1 MRYHLGW
8 TDERG
13 QPQDGPFR
21 PYFAS
26 TLALVTSEAISGEFS
41 PALPAAIAVELVYN
55 FTLVH
60 GEVQAGRID
69 AQDRPSIWWVWGPA
83 QAINAGDGLHALGRA
98 AIMKLSQRGVTAQR
112 VLKAVEML
120 DRTCLTLCEGQF
132 MDLSFQD
139 QLLVTRL
146 DYFTMIERKS
156 GSLAGCAA
164 GLGALAAG
172 ADDTIS
178 EKYQQLGS
186 KLGMAWQIG
195 RDVDDLWGKHGDGVT
210 PSNVLNKK
218 KSLPLINAFEHAST
232 ADQRELTKIYMKRVL
247 ENEDSARIVAILDGV
262 DARQQAEGQAAALVE
277 EAFAMLAG
285 LGLSQG
291 QQQAFREVAAWA

>member
-1 MRYHLGW
+1 L
-8 TDERG
+8 
-13 QPQDGPFR
+13 
-21 PYFAS
+21 
-26 TLALVTSEAISGEFS
+26 LTSEAISGDFS
-41 PALPAAIAVELVYN
+41 AALPAAIAVELVHN

-98 AIMKLSQRGVTAQR
+98 AIMKLSQRGIAAER

-120 DRTCLTLCEGQF
+120 DRTCLTLCEGQY

-172 ADDTIS
+172 ADDAVS
-178 EKYQQLGS
+178 EKYRRLGVR
-186 KLGMAWQIG
+186 LGMAWQI
-195 RDVDDLWGKHGDGVT
+195 RQDVDDLWGKRGDGWT
-210 PSNVLNKK
+210 ASNALGKK
-218 KSLPLINAFEHAST
+218 KSLPLIDAIERVSS
-232 ADQRELTKIYMKRVL
+232 ADKRELTNIYMKRVL
-247 ENEDSARIVAILDGV
+247 ETEDAARIIAILDGV
-262 DARQQAEGQAAALVE
+262 EARQRAERQAAELVR
-277 EAFAMLAG
+277 EAFAVLTS
-285 LGLSQG
+285 LGLSQE
-291 QQQAFREVAAWA
+291 QQQVFREVADWA